1 MTTVDLGAG
10 QSMEN
15 KHVLIVD
22 DEPKVG
28 YFLGRSLELKHK
40 NCEVSTARSG
50 EEALKI
56 LERDHVDLL
65 ITDLRMPGV
74 SGLELIRWV
83 KASSPNTRTI
93 LITAYGS
100 DQIKAEARRLEVY
113 RYLTKPFNVKDFTD
127 VVDGALQDLIV
138 TAPGFMI
145 MSDQA
150 FEAITE
156 RLERLRYDTGASAVF
171 LADMQ
176 GQLLAQTGPADNI
189 DSAMLLALLAGG
201 FATSAELARRFNRGK
216 AANLNFQ
223 EGEVY
228 DIYSSNVGDNL
239 IIAMLFDRRTN
250 TSRIGMVW
258 LYTQR
263 VIKELLSVLSSM
275 GEDKPDRILE
285 DDFGSSLMM
294 ELDTAFGDDFEAL
307 VESPEVSDADSSL
320 TSGPHQA
327 GAAPQSAVRR
337 ASSSTPRASGERA
350 SAADAPARADAPEAA
365 EPESPSAAPAAPE
378 GGADG
383 KFFSLKEAIRR
394 GILPS
399 DFNMQEE

>member
-1 MTTVDLGAG
+1 MD
-10 QSMEN
+10 N
-15 KHVLIVD
+15 KHILIVD
-22 DEPKVG
+22 DEPKVVF
-28 YFLGRSLELKHK
+28 FLGRSLELKHR

-56 LERDHVDLL
+56 LEKGHVDLL

-83 KASSPNTRTI
+83 KTSSPHTRTI

-100 DQIKAEARRLEVY
+100 DQIKTEARRLEVY
-113 RYLTKPFNVKDFTD
+113 RYLTKPFNVKDFTE

-138 TAPGFMI
+138 AAPGLMI

-156 RLERLRYDTGASAVF
+156 RLDRLRYDTGASSVF

-189 DSAMLLALLAGG
+189 DSGMLLALLAGG
-201 FATSAELARRFNRGK
+201 FATSAELARRFNRGQ

-228 DIYSSNVGDNL
+228 DIYSSNVGDSL

-250 TSRIGMVW
+250 ASRIGMVW

-263 VIKELLSVLSSM
+263 AIKELLGVLSNM

-294 ELDTAFGDDFEAL
+294 ELDTAFGDDFDAFDEPPAPAQPNVAPPTPQPSRSPQPERAP
-307 VESPEVSDADSSL
+307 VESVASQTP
-320 TSGPHQA
+320 
-327 GAAPQSAVRR
+327 APTPP
-337 ASSSTPRASGERA
+337 AS
-350 SAADAPARADAPEAA
+350 
-365 EPESPSAAPAAPE
+365 E
-378 GGADG
+378 GGAEG
-383 KFFSLKEAIRR
+383 EFFSVEEAIRR
-394 GILPS
+394 GILPA
-399 DFNMQEE
+399 DFAANVQGE